1 MDEAEKNVRQVAHQQ
16 QQHTQRKTTWKSI
29 SENIVGAIAKR
40 EEHEANANEDR
51 KQNHEKKECCV
62 YQLTYKNHSTK
73 KSKYDQRI
81 EITTTT
87 KEQKK

>member
-1 MDEAEKNVRQVAHQQ
+1 MAHQQ